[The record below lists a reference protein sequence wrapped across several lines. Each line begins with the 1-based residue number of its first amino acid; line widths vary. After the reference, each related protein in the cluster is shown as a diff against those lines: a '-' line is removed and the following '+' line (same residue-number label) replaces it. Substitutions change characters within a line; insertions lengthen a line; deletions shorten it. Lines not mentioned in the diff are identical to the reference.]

1 MIIVWAM
8 GLGRAV
14 KSSLIATPA
23 YVFKAQQQQQQQSAD
38 CDKGRAKVFGAEVA
52 TLKFA

>member
-23 YVFKAQQQQQQQSAD
+23 YAFKAQQQSAD

>member
-1 MIIVWAM
+1 MIIVWAK

-23 YVFKAQQQQQQQSAD
+23 NVFKAQQQQSAD